1 MHFAPAGES
10 MISGG
15 NNTTLFLNRTT
26 GDGSILDFRKNG
38 TTVGSIGTFTGYTR
52 IGGNTNSG
60 FIFRSNQILPWNNS
74 TSDYADGTQDLGTG
88 AGARFKDLYLSNKV
102 YAAYIG
108 ASSDTDT
115 SINFDTANT
124 IKMFTGGD
132 ERIRIDSSGTVKIS
146 HAGTA
151 SEGLRVIQTTAAR
164 TSGGA
169 LGLFYDDQAGT
180 TQPTLKVIQNG
191 TGDIL
196 QLFDAANQVVTVKDG
211 GNVGI
216 GTNNPTMGKLQ
227 VTGPKY
233 VITNSG
239 KALGGIHVNPDSGA
253 TLGQFGGAISL
264 SAGGNG
270 SSAIAAVNDGGSDND
285 STGLAFFV
293 HSSGTGADDATEVVR
308 IDQIGNVGIGNTD
321 PSCPLEV
328 GNGSSTYV
336 KIRNAS
342 SGDVSSG
349 YNIMS
354 GSTTTTSLYGNADEG
369 WTTLMS
375 GGSIGFRVNQSAS
388 GFNPMNIDTSG
399 RVTTPSQPGFLARGN
414 TSQWI
419 QGATS
424 SWSTIVAGIANSN
437 GSTIGVNLTEGSSNH
452 WNGYDTGSDF
462 NTGTGTFTA
471 PVEGKYQIHGSLYA
485 SKVGTTASD
494 YMHFLVY
501 VNGQQVNQ
509 IYTMKG
515 HNAAYAHDF
524 SMNLST
530 ILFLEASD
538 YVQWK
543 IYTTSSNMRVYGD
556 HMSIGAHLL
565 G

>member
-1 MHFAPAGES
+1 
-10 MISGG
+10 
-15 NNTTLFLNRTT
+15 
-26 GDGSILDFRKNG
+26 
-38 TTVGSIGTFTGYTR
+38 
-52 IGGNTNSG
+52 
-60 FIFRSNQILPWNNS
+60 
-74 TSDYADGTQDLGTG
+74 
-88 AGARFKDLYLSNKV
+88 
-102 YAAYIG
+102 
-108 ASSDTDT
+108 
-115 SINFDTANT
+115 
-124 IKMFTGGD
+124 
-132 ERIRIDSSGTVKIS
+132 
-146 HAGTA
+146 
-151 SEGLRVIQTTAAR
+151 
-164 TSGGA
+164 
-169 LGLFYDDQAGT
+169 
-180 TQPTLKVIQNG
+180 
-191 TGDIL
+191 
-196 QLFDAANQVVTVKDG
+196 
-211 GNVGI
+211 
-216 GTNNPTMGKLQ
+216 MGKLQ

-414 TSQWI
+414 TSQWL

-424 SWSTIVAGIANSN
+424 SWSTIVAGIAHSN

-452 WNGYDTGSDF
+452 WNGYDIGSDF

-471 PVEGKYQIHGSLYA
+471 PVEGKYQIHGS
-485 SKVGTTASD
+485 
-494 YMHFLVY
+494 
-501 VNGQQVNQ
+501 
-509 IYTMKG
+509 IYC
-515 HNAAYAHDF
+515 
-524 SMNLST
+524 L
-530 ILFLEASD
+530 
-538 YVQWK
+538 
-543 IYTTSSNMRVYGD
+543 
-556 HMSIGAHLL
+556 
-565 G
+565 

>member
-1 MHFAPAGES
+1 VRITSTGEIVTGGLTSSTGQLHLYKADATGGKLVLQSQVASDATAKISMLSRLLDNSNKTAYIEAYRGNINFGGES
-10 MISGG
+10 
-15 NNTTLFLNRTT
+15 
-26 GDGSILDFRKNG
+26 
-38 TTVGSIGTFTGYTR
+38 GY
-52 IGGNTNSG
+52 G
-60 FIFRSNQILPWNNS
+60 
-74 TSDYADGTQDLGTG
+74 
-88 AGARFKDLYLSNKV
+88 K
-102 YAAYIG
+102 
-108 ASSDTDT
+108 
-115 SINFDTANT
+115 
-124 IKMFTGGD
+124 
-132 ERIRIDSSGTVKIS
+132 
-146 HAGTA
+146 
-151 SEGLRVIQTTAAR
+151 
-164 TSGGA
+164 
-169 LGLFYDDQAGT
+169 
-180 TQPTLKVIQNG
+180 
-191 TGDIL
+191 
-196 QLFDAANQVVTVKDG
+196 
-211 GNVGI
+211 VGI
-216 GTNNPTMGKLQ
+216 GTASPTGRLSVALANSSTPQFRLESPTSDVDFAISNYNDSAGTYVSLGVNHNFNSSGNDAVMDTNKKSSAIVLDGRNNGRIQFLTGSTGIAAPRMTVMQDGKVGIGTDNPTMGKLQ

-239 KALGGIHVNPDSGA
+239 KALGGIHVSPDSGA
-253 TLGQFGGAISL
+253 VTGEFGGAISL

-354 GSTTTTSLYGNADEG
+354 GSTTTTSLYGNAGEG

-375 GGSIGFRVNQSAS
+375 GGSLGFRVNQAVS

-424 SWSTIVAGIANSN
+424 SWSTIVAGIAHSN